1 MFYIILLGLLLR
13 LSYIVKPEGMW
24 NDEYVSLYVASTP
37 FLKGFWQ
44 EVVKQCHMPLY
55 YVYLKPF
62 TGLSDTILRLTSVIP
77 GVLAIP
83 LMYAVGRE
91 HSKRCGYYAAMITS
105 VLSFLIYYSQ
115 EIRFYSLLFLFSALS
130 LLFTIRYLK
139 YGDKKNFVLYLL
151 SNVLI
156 LSTHIIGAIYVFF
169 SFLYV
174 MYRKKKF
181 SIIYVF
187 MFFLLLWFL
196 RLPVNFLRMLPASQW
211 WGHFS
216 YTNILFL
223 FSDYFSPILTNNV
236 TAPPVFFYDKS
247 IALWLT
253 IPTLIALAGMIAG
266 FKKGLGFI
274 VISTITVMSV
284 IAACGKLVFITK
296 YSIEILPILI
306 LFTAIGF
313 VRLKQKGAILLLIFA
328 AFHLAALFT
337 PNYVTRLKRNEGH
350 KIVGDILNYQD
361 SQNVIFTY
369 YEPDRFYR
377 YADLKGKKLYFISK
391 SNRFEYM
398 DNPASILSK
407 IPVGQSVSVVFLD
420 SVSFFD
426 EDFLYNNKNNTEI
439 PEMFVMFSNVK
450 NSIIRR
456 LDRDFKDCKLARG
469 GYWTVVKAVRYK

>member
-24 NDEYVSLYVASTP
+24 NDEYVSWYVASTP

-196 RLPVNFLRMLPASQW
+196 RLPVNFLRML
-211 WGHFS
+211 G
-216 YTNILFL
+216 T
-223 FSDYFSPILTNNV
+223 
-236 TAPPVFFYDKS
+236 FFVY
-247 IALWLT
+247 
-253 IPTLIALAGMIAG
+253 
-266 FKKGLGFI
+266 
-274 VISTITVMSV
+274 
-284 IAACGKLVFITK
+284 K
-296 YSIEILPILI
+296 YS
-306 LFTAIGF
+306 
-313 VRLKQKGAILLLIFA
+313 V
-328 AFHLAALFT
+328 
-337 PNYVTRLKRNEGH
+337 
-350 KIVGDILNYQD
+350 
-361 SQNVIFTY
+361 
-369 YEPDRFYR
+369 
-377 YADLKGKKLYFISK
+377 
-391 SNRFEYM
+391 
-398 DNPASILSK
+398 SI
-407 IPVGQSVSVVFLD
+407 Q
-420 SVSFFD
+420 
-426 EDFLYNNKNNTEI
+426 
-439 PEMFVMFSNVK
+439 
-450 NSIIRR
+450 
-456 LDRDFKDCKLARG
+456 
-469 GYWTVVKAVRYK
+469 